1 MVYSS
6 SLRPRK
12 ILGAQLKQSGVIGDL
27 ILWPKLVHQN
37 ASFCLNHL
45 WKRNCVYHIIYHS
58 SHLFLSVCL
67 ICLQYFYSLAVWV
80 LFFYAYILC
89 MYLCMYI
96 YIYLCVQTFSIYKW
110 YQKGSRDS
118 QRAGAFALDSWHPC
132 RTTRSLKLCAKLPFW
147 RPLMNK
153 LLAMRVMG
161 EGCQEQIF
169 FNGNIINIDLFP
181 SPCSL
186 TLPTPSRSWSRTW
199 STLAAGCNACTGWEM
214 QRMQL

>member
-96 YIYLCVQTFSIYKW
+96 YIFMCSNVFNLQMIS
-110 YQKGSRDS
+110 
-118 QRAGAFALDSWHPC
+118 
-132 RTTRSLKLCAKLPFW
+132 
-147 RPLMNK
+147 
-153 LLAMRVMG
+153 
-161 EGCQEQIF
+161 EG
-169 FNGNIINIDLFP
+169 FP
-181 SPCSL
+181 R
-186 TLPTPSRSWSRTW
+186 LPTGWRFCTW
-199 STLAAGCNACTGWEM
+199 LMTPLQDNEIFEALREASLLKTSHEQVAGHESDGGRLSGTDFF
-214 QRMQL
+214 